1 MQLRKIIA
9 TCLVALLLGSVSFAS
24 ELQQKQNELNVI
36 REQLQLK
43 SNELQRARSVV
54 LNISDKVNEIQQELE
69 GAQLDFNKINEAL
82 GSTETAISNT
92 DDNIAALQ
100 SSLKKRS
107 KILDKRVR
115 SIFENGQ
122 ISYLD
127 VLLGAKNFQDLINR
141 VEIVRKILTNDAK
154 LIASVTKQRDELA
167 AQKVALQTES
177 KRLKDLQVEAE
188 KKRQLVVERKLE
200 QDAILHTAEDDMYA
214 SQQAYQE
221 EVAASRRVEQL
232 IRNIERGGS
241 VAVQS
246 TGSMIWPASGP
257 ITSSFGWRIHP
268 IYGSS
273 IFHSGVDIGADYGDT
288 VAAADGGVIIYSDWM
303 SGYGKTI
310 IIQHAN
316 GITSLYGHCSALL
329 VSTGQRVN
337 KGQAI
342 ARVGSTGNS
351 TGPHLHFE
359 VRVNGSPVNPGNYL
373 G

>member
-1 MQLRKIIA
+1 M
-9 TCLVALLLGSVSFAS
+9 
-24 ELQQKQNELNVI
+24 
-36 REQLQLK
+36 
-43 SNELQRARSVV
+43 
-54 LNISDKVNEIQQELE
+54 
-69 GAQLDFNKINEAL
+69 
-82 GSTETAISNT
+82 
-92 DDNIAALQ
+92 
-100 SSLKKRS
+100 
-107 KILDKRVR
+107 
-115 SIFENGQ
+115 
-122 ISYLD
+122 
-127 VLLGAKNFQDLINR
+127 
-141 VEIVRKILTNDAK
+141 
-154 LIASVTKQRDELA
+154 
-167 AQKVALQTES
+167 
-177 KRLKDLQVEAE
+177 
-188 KKRQLVVERKLE
+188 
-200 QDAILHTAEDDMYA
+200 HTAEDDMYA